1 MKLALLIGLSADKRS
16 GRPLTPELEPFDQA
30 LAKFK
35 GMVEKG
41 MGAAPH
47 VELWAGGRVAKSARF
62 KVVEG
67 EGVPVEVAEELTE
80 KVTEEVPVEIA
91 EEFTEKV
98 TEEVPVDVAEEVTSK
113 RSKK

>member
-1 MKLALLIGLSADKRS
+1 MKLALLIGLGADKRS

-41 MGAAPH
+41 VGAAPH

-62 KVVEG
+62 KVVQG
-67 EGVPVEVAEELTE
+67 EGVPVEV
-80 KVTEEVPVEIA
+80 VEEVPVE
-91 EEFTEKV
+91 V
-98 TEEVPVDVAEEVTSK
+98 TEEVAEEVPVEVVEEVPVEVAEEVTSK
-113 RSKK
+113 RGKK

>member
-1 MKLALLIGLSADKRS
+1 MKLALLIGLGADKRS

-41 MGAAPH
+41 VGAAPH
-47 VELWAGGRVAKSARF
+47 VELWAGGRVVKSARF

-67 EGVPVEVAEELTE
+67 EGVPVEVVEEVPVE
-80 KVTEEVPVEIA
+80 VTEEVPVQ
-91 EEFTEKV
+91 V
-98 TEEVPVDVAEEVTSK
+98 VEEVPVEVAEEVTSK
-113 RSKK
+113 RGKK

>member
-91 EEFTEKV
+91 EKV